1 MDINLE
7 NYIGFTL
14 EEVKSILRDKSLSF
28 TVIEVWDRKKTKM
41 GNDLRVINIKDLQP
55 IEIYVSYF

>member
-14 EEVKSILRDKSLSF
+14 EEVESILKDIGLPF
-28 TVIEVWDRKKTKM
+28 TIIEVWDRKKTKM
-41 GNDLRVINIKDLQP
+41 GNDLRVINIKELQP